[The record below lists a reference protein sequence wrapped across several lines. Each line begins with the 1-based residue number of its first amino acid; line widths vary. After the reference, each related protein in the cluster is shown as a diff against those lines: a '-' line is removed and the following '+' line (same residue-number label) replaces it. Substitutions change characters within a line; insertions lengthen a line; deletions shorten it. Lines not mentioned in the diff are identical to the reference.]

1 MRTTITYCVTFF
13 AFLFSPCLVHAQ
25 TPDPIWATY
34 AGGDGF
40 DFPSASA
47 VDAAGNVYI
56 TGSTKS
62 TNIALGAGVH
72 NNTLNGTDFDAF
84 IIKYSPSGQR
94 LWATYF
100 GGPDSDGASGIAT
113 DGTAVY
119 ICGTTSSSGNI
130 AFGTGAYS
138 SLGGGSD
145 GFVAKFNAATGAGI
159 WGSYYGGAA
168 TDGFYT
174 MALAPDGSIVLGGYT
189 NSDNTGTRIASGGAM
204 KTSISGSTDGIVV
217 KFDANGNRLW
227 GTYVGGNFDEEIYGL
242 DINNSGTIFIT
253 GYTNSN
259 SGITTPGAF
268 QQTIGGAEDAFL
280 MAINGNGTGMIW
292 GTYWGGPGVESGYL

>member
-1 MRTTITYCVTFF
+1 MRTTITFCVTFF
-13 AFLFSPCLVHAQ
+13 VFLFFPCLVQAQ
-25 TPDPIWATY
+25 SPDPIWATY

-40 DFPSASA
+40 DVPFAST

-56 TGSTKS
+56 TGSTRS

-72 NNTLNGTDFDAF
+72 DNTLDGTNNDAF

-100 GGPDSDGASGIAT
+100 GGPGQDGAGAIAT

-119 ICGTTSSSGNI
+119 ICGNTSSSSNI

-138 SLGGGSD
+138 SLGGGQD

-159 WGSYYGGAA
+159 WGSYYGGVA
-168 TDGFYT
+168 TDELLT
-174 MALAPDGSIVLGGYT
+174 MALAPDGSIVLGGST
-189 NSDNTGTRIASGGAM
+189 NSDNTGARIASSGAM
-204 KTSISGSTDGIVV
+204 KASISGLTDAIVV

-227 GTYVGGNFDEEIYGL
+227 GTYVGGNF
-242 DINNSGTIFIT
+242 
-253 GYTNSN
+253 
-259 SGITTPGAF
+259 
-268 QQTIGGAEDAFL
+268 
-280 MAINGNGTGMIW
+280 
-292 GTYWGGPGVESGYL
+292 